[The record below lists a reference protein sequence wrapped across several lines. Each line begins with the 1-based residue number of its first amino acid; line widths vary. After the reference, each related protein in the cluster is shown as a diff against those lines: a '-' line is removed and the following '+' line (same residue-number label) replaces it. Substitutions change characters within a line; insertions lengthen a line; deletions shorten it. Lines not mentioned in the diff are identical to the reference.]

1 LICFGNDARKGKGL
15 LSEENFA
22 ASFHLFEKFGE
33 RGLLAIYLN
42 RFHWEYA
49 TGEEVI
55 GQALGYLLDSSV
67 CVPILRNQTGLNI
80 LPNPA
85 HVAIPMIVAAELWT
99 GVDKNRKTHRQHVA
113 RLEAFL
119 ALFPIIDLTIAD
131 ARCYA
136 VIRATLEQKG
146 QSIGPLDLFI
156 AAQARR
162 LNLTLVTG
170 HITEFKRVTGLK
182 LLHWK

>member
-1 LICFGNDARKGKGL
+1 VICFGNDAGKRKGVF
-15 LSEENFA
+15 SEENFA
-22 ASFHLFEKFGE
+22 TRFHLFEKFGE
-33 RGLLAIYLN
+33 RGLLAIYLD
-42 RFHWEYA
+42 RFHWQYA
-49 TGEEVI
+49 TGEEMI
-55 GQALGYLLDSSV
+55 GQAQGYLQDSSV
-67 CVPILRNQTGLNI
+67 CFPILRNQTGLNK

-85 HVAIPMIVAAELWT
+85 QVAIPMIVAAELWT
-99 GVDKNRKTHRQHVA
+99 AVEKNRKTHPQHVA

-136 VIRATLEQKG
+136 EIRATLEQKG

-156 AAQARR
+156 AAQGRR
-162 LNLTLVTG
+162 LNSTLVTADV
-170 HITEFKRVTGLK
+170 TEFNLVAGLK